1 MSYTALYRKFRP
13 QVFEDVKGQE
23 HIVTTLRNQITTG
36 RIGHAYL
43 FFGTRGTGK
52 TTIAKIFARAINC
65 TNLKDGNPCGEC
77 PSCQAAAAGNNMNI
91 IEIDGASNNGVNNIR
106 EIIEEVAYS
115 PVDAK
120 YKVYIID
127 EAHMITDAAFN
138 ALLKTLE
145 EPPSYVVFIL
155 ATTELNGVSPT
166 IRSRCQR
173 YDFRR
178 ITLDTIAERL
188 RGLAEIEKIN
198 VEDRALRYLAR
209 MADGSLRDALSLLD
223 RCATFHYGE
232 ELTYDMVLDV
242 LGTTDIEMFSEMIR
256 NIIKDDVIGCIE
268 LLEKIVMQGRE
279 LGQFVTDFTW
289 YLRNIMLVKSSGKE
303 GAEDLL
309 DISTE
314 NMKRLMEEVDMLEDL
329 DQIFRYITIF
339 SDLSG
344 RLKFASQKR
353 VLVEMTLIKACRPQM
368 ETNQE
373 SLIERLRMLEEKME
387 RGIPMTSVTIENSE
401 NRPQTAPPPKVP
413 AILPEAIPEDIQR
426 IVRDWQVIKGMTEY
440 LTRASLEQ
448 AKLSLGDAGQL
459 LICFENKFTADQLRQ
474 EDKTRELQKLFNEY
488 AEKEVKIEIRDCGED
503 ENFNN
508 HFVDISKLINMEID
522 TD

>member
-13 QVFEDVKGQE
+13 LVFDDVKGQE
-23 HIVTTLRNQITTG
+23 HIVTTLKNQIITG
-36 RIGHAYL
+36 RIGHAYV

-65 TNLKDGNPCGEC
+65 TDLKDGNPCGEC
-77 PSCQAAAAGNNMNI
+77 PSCKAAAAGNSMNI
-91 IEIDGASNNGVNNIR
+91 IEIDAASNNGINNIR

-127 EAHMITDAAFN
+127 EAHMITPDAFN
-138 ALLKTLE
+138 ALLKTME
-145 EPPSYVVFIL
+145 EPPPYAVFIL
-155 ATTELNGVSPT
+155 ATTEINRISVT
-166 IRSRCQR
+166 ILSRCQR

-188 RGLAEIEKIN
+188 RELTEIEKIS

-209 MADGSLRDALSLLD
+209 MADGSMRDALSLLD
-223 RCATFHYGE
+223 QCATFHYGE

-242 LGTTDIEMFSEMIR
+242 LGTTDTEIFSEMIR

-268 LLEKIVMQGRE
+268 LLEKVVMQGRD

-303 GAEDLL
+303 GTEDVL

-314 NMKRLMEEVDMLEDL
+314 NMKRLVEEVDMLDNL
-329 DQIFRYITIF
+329 DQIFRYITVF

-353 VLVEMTLIKACRPQM
+353 VLVEMTLIKVCRPQM
-368 ETNQE
+368 ENDDT
-373 SLIERLRMLEEKME
+373 SLRERIRVLEEKME
-387 RGIPMTSVTIENSE
+387 KGIPMSSVMIENTE
-401 NRPQTAPPPKVP
+401 NKFQAESVNKAPV
-413 AILPEAIPEDIQR
+413 ILPDAIPEDIQK
-426 IVRDWQVIKGMTEY
+426 IVRDWPVIKGMTER
-440 LTRASLEQ
+440 LTRATLDK
-448 AKLSLGDAGQL
+448 AKLSLGDNDRL
-459 LICFENKFTADQLRQ
+459 LICFEDKFTADRLRREEQ
-474 EDKTRELQKLFNEY
+474 TKELQKLLNEY
-488 AEKEVKIEIRDCGED
+488 VGKEVKIEIRDCGED
-503 ENFNN
+503 QSFEN
-508 HFVDISKLINMEID
+508 HFADISKLINMEID
-522 TD
+522 RD